1 MLGRGV
7 TGEEPRQCCLDQAG
21 ELCTLRIY
29 KVLLTCNP
37 MALEVD
43 FVSGTLALLC
53 CQSVS
58 FKGNRSVL
66 W

>member
-7 TGEEPRQCCLDQAG
+7 TGKDPRQCCLDQAG
-21 ELCTLRIY
+21 KLRALRIY
-29 KVLLTCNP
+29 KVLFTCNP
-37 MALEVD
+37 TALEVD
-43 FVSGTLALLC
+43 SVSGTLALLC

-58 FKGNRSVL
+58 FKGTGVL